1 MEKRSLEQSVGAL
14 KSLGRDSRHI
24 LRKGVSVE
32 VCEIYWRNVDSLV

>member
-1 MEKRSLEQSVGAL
+1 MVEGWQQLEEGYGEGSVEAV

-32 VCEIYWRNVDSLV
+32 VCKIY